1 MSNSAINGAAFSWVS
16 TDEAARELQMHPNT
30 LRRLRDSD
38 QGLLPDVHYRRGIYQ
53 NSPVK
58 WNVAAV
64 RELIVRNAFAAGSDN
79 SEAI

>member
-1 MSNSAINGAAFSWVS
+1 MNGAAFSWVS

-38 QGLLPDVHYRRGIYQ
+38 QGLLPDVHYRRGVYQ

-58 WNVAAV
+58 WDIAAI
-64 RELIVRNAFAAGSDN
+64 REFLSSNAYSVN
-79 SEAI
+79 SERGDR